1 MAEVQKQILR
11 IGTPGSGAAIMET
24 GSVLFTSGT
33 AAVTTTL
40 HSLIGGSIT
49 QAEGTATNYFSI
61 NQNVAADGK
70 IDASGGIVNLSANQA
85 AATASAMYILVGF

>member
-11 IGTPGSGAAIMET
+11 VGTPGAGAAITEA
-24 GSVLFTSGT
+24 GSVIFTSGT
-33 AAVTTTL
+33 ASVTTSL
-40 HSLIGGSIT
+40 HSLIGGAIT

-70 IDASGGIVNLSANQA
+70 IDASGGIINLSASQA
-85 AATASAMYILVGF
+85 AATATAMYYFVGY